1 MNKTAINPLSELVRQ
16 MPASPGVYLM
26 KDAQG
31 SILYVGKAANLRHRV
46 RSYFSLAGNPD
57 PKTGRMIARIADIDF
72 FITASEE
79 EALVLELN
87 LIKRH
92 SPYYNVRLKDDKN
105 FPYLRIDTSEDWPR
119 LQITRHLEGNGG
131 RYFGPFASAKS
142 IRRALKVVKDIFPFR
157 PCSKNLSR
165 PLSRPC
171 LEYDLLNCSAPCTG
185 AITREEYAQII
196 KQLILFLEGKQEKVI
211 KQLEGDMK
219 QASETLDYEKAA
231 RLRDRIHAVKEV
243 VKWQKMA
250 TIVRG
255 EQDAIA
261 FYRDKDQTYAQVFFI
276 RGGKLIGRE
285 GFTLQ
290 GTRSVDDRQI
300 MTGFVK
306 QFYNSASYIP
316 PLILLQHPVED
327 KAVIESWL
335 AGKRGSKTRI
345 RVPSR
350 GAKKQ
355 LVDIV
360 AENAARGLQQL
371 KIKQLSSP
379 AKLEAALEEIK
390 RNLDLP
396 RSPSRMEGYDI
407 SNIQGSAAVGSMVV
421 FDKGKPETTH
431 YRRFRIKTVPAFDDY
446 AMLREVIRRR
456 FGRFKGDT
464 PSDADSWAVLPDLIL
479 IDGGRGQLNSV
490 LETMDEMGVK
500 SIPVASIAKENEQIF
515 TPNRARP
522 ITLPHTSPGLQLL
535 QRLRDEAHR
544 FAISYH
550 RHIRKRQS
558 LTSALDSIPGIGPR
572 RKRNLLRQF
581 GSVSVIKE
589 ATLEELAATDGL
601 NLNIARRIKEY
612 L

>member
-1 MNKTAINPLSELVRQ
+1 MQL
-16 MPASPGVYLM
+16 PANPGVYLM
-26 KDAQG
+26 KDTQG
-31 SILYVGKAANLRHRV
+31 NILYIGKATSLQHRV
-46 RSYFSLAGNPD
+46 RSYFSRAGNLD
-57 PKTGRMIARIADIDF
+57 PKTRRMVARIADIDF
-72 FITASEE
+72 FVTASEE

-92 SPYYNVRLKDDKN
+92 SPYYNVRLKDDKT
-105 FPYLRIDTSEDWPR
+105 FPYLKIDVDEDWPR
-119 LQITRHLEGNGG
+119 VQITRRLEGNGG

-142 IRRALKVVKDIFPFR
+142 IRRALKVIKNIFPFR

-185 AITREEYAQII
+185 AITREEYAAII
-196 KQLILFLEGKQEKVI
+196 KQLILFLEGRQETVI
-211 KQLEGDMK
+211 KQLENDMK
-219 QASETLDYEKAA
+219 QASKSLDYEKAA
-231 RLRDRIHAVKEV
+231 RLRDRIQAVKEV

-261 FYRDKDQTYAQVFFI
+261 FARDRDQAYAQVFFV

-285 GFTLQ
+285 GFVLQ
-290 GTRSVDDRQI
+290 GTRSVKDGQI
-300 MTGFVK
+300 MTSFVK

-316 PLILLQHPVED
+316 PLILLQFPVED
-327 KAVIESWL
+327 RDVIESWL
-335 AGKRGSKTRI
+335 TGKRGSKARI
-345 RVPSR
+345 QVPGR

-355 LVDIV
+355 LIEIV

-379 AKLEAALEEIK
+379 ARLDVALEEIK
-390 RNLDLP
+390 EKLDLP
-396 RSPSRMEGYDI
+396 VLPSRMEGYDI
-407 SNIQGSAAVGSMVV
+407 SNIQGRSAVGSMVV
-421 FDKGKPETTH
+421 FDKGKPKTAH
-431 YRRFRIKTVPAFDDY
+431 YRRFRIKTVPAADDY

-456 FGRFKGDT
+456 FGRFKNGAT
-464 PSDADSWAVLPDLIL
+464 SGADSWAILPDLIL

-490 LETMDEMGVK
+490 LEAMDEVGVK
-500 SIPVASIAKENEQIF
+500 SVPVASIAKENEEIF
-515 TPNRARP
+515 IPKRIKP
-522 ITLPHTSPGLQLL
+522 IILPHTSPGLQLL

-544 FAISYH
+544 FALSYH
-550 RHIRKRQS
+550 HHIHKKVS
-558 LTSALDSIPGIGPR
+558 LASALDSIPGIGPR

-581 GSVSVIKE
+581 GSVSAIKD
-589 ATLEELAATDGL
+589 ATLEQLTATDGL
-601 NLNIARRIKEY
+601 NINIARRIKEY

>member
-1 MNKTAINPLSELVRQ
+1 MQL
-16 MPASPGVYLM
+16 PANPGVYLM
-26 KDAQG
+26 KDTQG
-31 SILYVGKAANLRHRV
+31 NILYIGKATSLQHRV
-46 RSYFSLAGNPD
+46 RSYFSRAGNLD
-57 PKTGRMIARIADIDF
+57 PKTRRMVARIADIDF
-72 FITASEE
+72 FVTASEE

-92 SPYYNVRLKDDKN
+92 SPYYNVRLKDDKT
-105 FPYLRIDTSEDWPR
+105 FPYLKIDVDEDWPR
-119 LQITRHLEGNGG
+119 VQITRRLEGNGG

-142 IRRALKVVKDIFPFR
+142 IRRALKVIKNIFPFR

-185 AITREEYAQII
+185 AITREEYAAII
-196 KQLILFLEGKQEKVI
+196 KQLILFLEGRQETVI
-211 KQLEGDMK
+211 KQLENDMK
-219 QASETLDYEKAA
+219 QASKSLDYEKAA
-231 RLRDRIHAVKEV
+231 RLRDRIQAVKEV

-261 FYRDKDQTYAQVFFI
+261 FARDRDQAYAQVFFV

-285 GFTLQ
+285 GFVLQ
-290 GTRSVDDRQI
+290 GTRSVKDGQI
-300 MTGFVK
+300 MTSFVK

-316 PLILLQHPVED
+316 PLILLQFPVED
-327 KAVIESWL
+327 RDVIESWL
-335 AGKRGSKTRI
+335 TGKRRSKARI
-345 RVPSR
+345 QVPGR

-355 LVDIV
+355 LIEIV

-379 AKLEAALEEIK
+379 ARLDAALEEIK
-390 RNLDLP
+390 EKLDLP
-396 RSPSRMEGYDI
+396 VLPSRMEGYDI
-407 SNIQGSAAVGSMVV
+407 SNIQGRSAVGSMVV
-421 FDKGKPETTH
+421 FDKGKPKTAH
-431 YRRFRIKTVPAFDDY
+431 YRRFRIKTVPAADDY

-456 FGRFKGDT
+456 FGRFKNGAT
-464 PSDADSWAVLPDLIL
+464 SGADSWALLPDLIL

-490 LETMDEMGVK
+490 LEAMDEVGVK
-500 SIPVASIAKENEQIF
+500 SVPVASIAKENEEIF
-515 TPNRARP
+515 IPKRIKP
-522 ITLPHTSPGLQLL
+522 IILPHTSPGLQLL

-544 FAISYH
+544 FALSYH
-550 RHIRKRQS
+550 HHIHKKVS
-558 LTSALDSIPGIGPR
+558 LASALDSIPGIGPR

-581 GSVSVIKE
+581 GSVSAIKD
-589 ATLEELAATDGL
+589 ATLEQLTATDGL
-601 NLNIARRIKEY
+601 NINIARRIKEY

>member
-231 RLRDRIHAVKEV
+231 RLRDRIQAVKEV

>member
-1 MNKTAINPLSELVRQ
+1 MNKSATNPLAELARQ
-16 MPASPGVYLM
+16 MPARPGVYLM

-31 SILYVGKAANLRHRV
+31 SILYVGKAASLRHRV
-46 RSYFSLAGNPD
+46 RSYFSLAGSLD
-57 PKTGRMIARIADIDF
+57 SKTRRMITRIADIEF
-72 FITASEE
+72 FVTASEE

-87 LIKRH
+87 LIKKH

-105 FPYLRIDTSEDWPR
+105 FPYLRIDTDEDWPR
-119 LQITRHLEGNGG
+119 VQITRHLEGNGS

-171 LEYDLLNCSAPCTG
+171 LEYDLLNCSAPCIG
-185 AITREEYAQII
+185 AITREEYSRII
-196 KQLILFLEGKQEKVI
+196 KQLILFLEGKQEKVV

-219 QASETLDYEKAA
+219 KASESLEYEKAA
-231 RLRDRIHAVKEV
+231 RLRDRINAVKEV
-243 VKWQKMA
+243 VKWQQMA
-250 TIVRG
+250 TIVKG

-261 FYRDKDQTYAQVFFI
+261 FSRDRDQAYAQVFFV

-290 GTRSVDDRQI
+290 GTRSVEDRQI
-300 MTGFVK
+300 MTDFVK

-316 PLILLQHPVED
+316 PLILLQFPVED
-327 KAVIESWL
+327 KTTIESWL
-335 AGKRGSKTRI
+335 AAKRDSKTRI
-345 RVPSR
+345 RVPNR

-379 AKLEAALEEIK
+379 VKLEAALEEIK
-390 RNLDLP
+390 RELYLP
-396 RSPSRMEGYDI
+396 RLPLRMEGYDI
-407 SNIQGSAAVGSMVV
+407 SDIQGKAAVGSMVV
-421 FDKGKPETTH
+421 FYKGKPKTAH
-431 YRRFRIKTVPAFDDY
+431 YRRFRIKTVPAADDC
-446 AMLREVIRRR
+446 AMLREVMRRR
-456 FGRFKGDT
+456 FGRFKSDV
-464 PSDADSWAVLPDLIL
+464 PSDAKWAILPDLIL

-490 LETMDEMGVK
+490 LEAMEEMGIK

-515 TPNRARP
+515 TPKRAKP
-522 ITLPHTSPGLQLL
+522 IILPHTSPGLQLL

-550 RHIRKRQS
+550 RNVRKKQS
-558 LTSALDSIPGIGPR
+558 LTSVLDSIPGIGPR
-572 RKRNLLRQF
+572 RKRSLLRQF
-581 GSVSVIKE
+581 GSVSAIKE
-589 ATLEELAATDGL
+589 ATPEELAATDGL
-601 NLNIARRIKEY
+601 NVNIARRIKEY